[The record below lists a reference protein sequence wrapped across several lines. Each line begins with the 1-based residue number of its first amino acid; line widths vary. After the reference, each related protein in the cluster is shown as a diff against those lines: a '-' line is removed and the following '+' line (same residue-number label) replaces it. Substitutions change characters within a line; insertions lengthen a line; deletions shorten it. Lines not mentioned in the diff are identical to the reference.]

1 MLSTFFRQKG
11 TLFLQHHKTFFEC
24 KQCYFQ
30 KEHFQKTNIITR
42 DSRSL
47 TFIRRF
53 SVASERAKPN
63 SRKVLMPLCLQM
75 PHPAKVAK
83 CGEDTYFIAN
93 NYLTVG
99 VFDGVG
105 GWAFEGIDPRQ
116 YSSNFAMKCKEAV
129 DQMSICEPK
138 KIMEYAYNNTQN
150 IMGSTFVSHIYHNSF
165 SFLSF
170 ATSTKKEKSFEFV
183 FSGQL

>member
-1 MLSTFFRQKG
+1 MLFSEGTFSKNKYNYKGFTKLDVHKALFCSFR
-11 TLFLQHHKTFFEC
+11 TSKTKLSEGSDAAVPSNA
-24 KQCYFQ
+24 
-30 KEHFQKTNIITR
+30 T
-42 DSRSL
+42 SL
-47 TFIRRF
+47 ICVCNE
-53 SVASERAKPN
+53 SPN
-63 SRKVLMPLCLQM
+63 FMLNFWYSL
-75 PHPAKVAK
+75 
-83 CGEDTYFIAN
+83 
-93 NYLTVG
+93 
-99 VFDGVG
+99 GVG